1 MTGALEA
8 QSARIRT
15 YAWTCCDHH
24 LMVQKTALLIH
35 VSDPMTC
42 GEQTTRKPRTVKL
55 FTLTSMHT
63 QKYRSPNVSHMR
75 FCRPTFTS
83 KALCIQD
90 NSCTAQQMHSVP
102 NSMTRITGTVLIL
115 DMSIKLSQCVISKS
129 AAGHDHVISFEGP
142 GLDCLIPLSP

>member
-24 LMVQKTALLIH
+24 FKVQETVFLIR

-63 QKYRSPNVSHMR
+63 QKHRSPNVSHMR
-75 FCRPTFTS
+75 FCRLTFTS

-115 DMSIKLSQCVISKS
+115 DMSIKLSQCIVSKS
-129 AAGHDHVISFEGP
+129 DAEHDHVISFEGP
-142 GLDCLIPLSP
+142 GLSCLIPLSP